1 MSKRKPRGYWENIDN
16 VILELEPLIKK
27 YGRLPSNSEMASEG
41 MTSLSRYIAKYH
53 GGAISL
59 AEKIGIKTY
68 DQEAGRKHQNTWSKH
83 LVIKEFKEYIK
94 VNNIDY
100 YPSRYELRDNGSD
113 IYTGITQV
121 FKSYK
126 NFKDVLATENYIL
139 NKKPKDSKW
148 SYKEAIK
155 KLNPIINELGYFPSS
170 SDLDSLNLS
179 GLRGY
184 ISKNNLTEKL
194 KNHFNV
200 KGKPRKY
207 TVSRES
213 GYWNDP
219 QNIINELQ
227 KIFNTYG
234 RIPSNK
240 ELMELGYGSFHNH
253 IKTLPEKV
261 LQKYNYYSSSNLL
274 KTKDGDY
281 VRSIYELL
289 FDNFLSYNNINHLC
303 EGPISES
310 EKENYLYDFKLF
322 LNNNTTVYIEIWG
335 YTRNRNK
342 LEKAY
347 HQKRKLKEEFYRKL
361 SLNLVG
367 IEAPIFEKPFKQIY
381 SHFVKEVSKYD
392 KSFKAKRMN
401 LDYLLYGSNYNEEDV
416 INQLQEIIK
425 NNDGYFPST
434 DDLRQIENGEGLISQ
449 IQKYGGVSHFKNI
462 LKTDVAK
469 KESKWSME
477 HLKNELY
484 KINQLNYLPSYNELN
499 DLKRLDILGGI
510 QKNGGFKRVA
520 QQLGISSRSKFI
532 KKNPKPSNTKWT
544 MDYLKK
550 ELEPI
555 IHKYKTVPSE
565 NELIKLGRGDLVVGI
580 KKNGGFIK
588 IKESLNLKSSRKKWT
603 EEKVLK
609 ELETLINQTKSFPTS
624 KDLKELKRGDLLAG
638 INSLGGL
645 NLFRKKLGFGTSKQG
660 RKSKTYSLNEVIR
673 QIEEVVDELG
683 YFPSTNDL
691 NKMNKGYLSSR
702 VQTVGG
708 FQKLRRIMG
717 VELRKK

>member
-1 MSKRKPRGYWENIDN
+1 MSKRKPRGYWENVDN

-27 YGRLPSNSEMASEG
+27 YGRFPSNSEMVSEG

-53 GGAISL
+53 GGTISL

-68 DQEAGRKHQNTWSKH
+68 DQEAGRKHQNSWSKQ

-94 VNNIDY
+94 VNNLDY
-100 YPSRYELRDNGSD
+100 YPSRYELSDNGSK

-126 NFKDVLATENYIL
+126 NFKEVLATENYIL
-139 NKKPKDSKW
+139 NKKSKDSKW
-148 SYKEAIK
+148 SYNEVIK

-170 SDLDSLNLS
+170 SDLDGLNLS

-184 ISKNNLTEKL
+184 ISKNNLTKKL
-194 KNHFNV
+194 KNHFNI

-219 QNIINELQ
+219 QNIITELQ

-240 ELMELGYGSFHNH
+240 ELMELGYGSLHNH
-253 IKTLPEKV
+253 VKTLPEKV
-261 LQKYNYYSSSNLL
+261 LQKFNYYSSSNLL

-303 EGPISES
+303 EGLISES
-310 EKENYLYDFKLF
+310 EKENYLYDFKLL

-347 HQKRKLKEEFYRKL
+347 HKKRKLKEEFYRKL
-361 SLNLVG
+361 SLNLIG
-367 IEAPIFEKPFKQIY
+367 IEAPIFEKPFKRIY
-381 SHFVKEVSKYD
+381 SHFVKQVSKYD

-416 INQLQEIIK
+416 IKRLQEIIK
-425 NNDGYFPST
+425 NNNGYFPST
-434 DDLRQIENGEGLISQ
+434 DDLRQIENGGGLISQ

-477 HLKNELY
+477 YLKNELY
-484 KINQLNYLPSYNELN
+484 KINQLKYLPSYSELN
-499 DLKRLDILGGI
+499 DLKRLDVLGGI
-510 QKNGGFKRVA
+510 QKNGGFKKVT
-520 QQLGISSRSKFI
+520 QKLGISSRSQFL

-544 MDYLKK
+544 IDYLMK

-555 IHKYKTVPSE
+555 INKYKTIPSE
-565 NELIKLGRGDLVVGI
+565 SELTNLGRGDIVAGI

-609 ELETLINQTKSFPTS
+609 ELDLLISNTQSFPTS
-624 KDLKELKRGDLLAG
+624 KDFKEMKRGDLLAG

-645 NLFRKKLGFGTSKQG
+645 NLFRKKLGFEINRQG
-660 RKSKTYSLNEVIR
+660 RKGKTYSLDEVIK
-673 QIEEVVDELG
+673 QLLEVIDELG
-683 YFPSTNDL
+683 
-691 NKMNKGYLSSR
+691 R
-702 VQTVGG
+702 G
-708 FQKLRRIMG
+708 FK
-717 VELRKK
+717 

>member
-1 MSKRKPRGYWENIDN
+1 MSKRKPRGYWENVDN

-27 YGRLPSNSEMASEG
+27 YGRFPSNSEMVSEG

-53 GGAISL
+53 GGTISL

-68 DQEAGRKHQNTWSKH
+68 DQEAGRKHQNSWSKQ

-94 VNNIDY
+94 VNNLDY
-100 YPSRYELRDNGSD
+100 YPSRYELSDNGSK

-126 NFKDVLATENYIL
+126 NFKEVLATENYIL
-139 NKKPKDSKW
+139 NKKSKDSKW
-148 SYKEAIK
+148 SYDEVIK

-170 SDLDSLNLS
+170 SDLDGLNLS

-184 ISKNNLTEKL
+184 ISKNNLTKKL
-194 KNHFNV
+194 KNHFNI

-219 QNIINELQ
+219 QNIITELQ

-240 ELMELGYGSFHNH
+240 ELMELGYGSLHNH
-253 IKTLPEKV
+253 VKTLPEKV
-261 LQKYNYYSSSNLL
+261 LQKFNYYSSSNLL

-303 EGPISES
+303 EGLISES
-310 EKENYLYDFKLF
+310 EKENYLYDFKLL

-347 HQKRKLKEEFYRKL
+347 HKKRKLKEEFYRKL
-361 SLNLVG
+361 SLNLIG
-367 IEAPIFEKPFKQIY
+367 IEAPIFEKPFKRIY
-381 SHFVKEVSKYD
+381 SHFVKQVSKYD

-416 INQLQEIIK
+416 IKRLQEIIK
-425 NNDGYFPST
+425 NNNGYFPST
-434 DDLRQIENGEGLISQ
+434 DDLRQIENGGGLISQ

-477 HLKNELY
+477 YLKNELY
-484 KINQLNYLPSYNELN
+484 KINQLKYLPSYSELN
-499 DLKRLDILGGI
+499 DLKRLDVLGGI
-510 QKNGGFKRVA
+510 QKNGGFKKVA
-520 QQLGISSRSKFI
+520 QKLGISSRSQFL

-544 MDYLKK
+544 IDYLMK

-555 IHKYKTVPSE
+555 INKYKTIPSE
-565 NELIKLGRGDLVVGI
+565 SELTNLGRGDIVAGI

-609 ELETLINQTKSFPTS
+609 ELDLLISNTQSFPTS
-624 KDLKELKRGDLLAG
+624 KDFKEMKRGDLLAG

-645 NLFRKKLGFGTSKQG
+645 NLFRKKLGFEINRQG
-660 RKSKTYSLNEVIR
+660 RKGKTYSLDEVIK
-673 QIEEVVDELG
+673 QLLEVIDELG
-683 YFPSTNDL
+683 
-691 NKMNKGYLSSR
+691 R
-702 VQTVGG
+702 G
-708 FQKLRRIMG
+708 FK
-717 VELRKK
+717 

>member
-1 MSKRKPRGYWENIDN
+1 MSKRKPRGYWENVDN

-27 YGRLPSNSEMASEG
+27 YGRFPSNSEMVSEG

-53 GGAISL
+53 GGTISL

-68 DQEAGRKHQNTWSKH
+68 DQEAGRKHQNSWSKQ

-94 VNNIDY
+94 VNNLDY
-100 YPSRYELRDNGSD
+100 YPSRYELSDNGSK

-126 NFKDVLATENYIL
+126 NFKEVLATENYIL
-139 NKKPKDSKW
+139 NKKSKDSKW
-148 SYKEAIK
+148 SYDEVIK

-170 SDLDSLNLS
+170 SDLDGLNLS

-184 ISKNNLTEKL
+184 ISKNNLTKKL
-194 KNHFNV
+194 KNHFNI

-219 QNIINELQ
+219 QNIITELQ

-240 ELMELGYGSFHNH
+240 ELMELGYGSLHNH
-253 IKTLPEKV
+253 VKTLPEKV
-261 LQKYNYYSSSNLL
+261 LQKFNYYSSSNLL

-303 EGPISES
+303 EGLISES
-310 EKENYLYDFKLF
+310 EKENYLYDFKLL

-347 HQKRKLKEEFYRKL
+347 HKKRKLKEEFYRKL
-361 SLNLVG
+361 SLNLIG
-367 IEAPIFEKPFKQIY
+367 IEAPIFEKPFKRIY
-381 SHFVKEVSKYD
+381 SHFVKQVSKYD

-416 INQLQEIIK
+416 IKRLQEIIK
-425 NNDGYFPST
+425 NNNGYFPST
-434 DDLRQIENGEGLISQ
+434 DDLRQIENGGGLISQ

-477 HLKNELY
+477 YLKNELY
-484 KINQLNYLPSYNELN
+484 KINQLKYLPSYSELN
-499 DLKRLDILGGI
+499 DLKRLDVLGGI
-510 QKNGGFKRVA
+510 QKNGGFKKVT
-520 QQLGISSRSKFI
+520 QKLGISSRSQFL

-544 MDYLKK
+544 IDYLMK

-555 IHKYKTVPSE
+555 INKYKTIPSE
-565 NELIKLGRGDLVVGI
+565 SELTNLGRGDIVAGI

-588 IKESLNLKSSRKKWT
+588 IKESLNVKSSRKKWT

-609 ELETLINQTKSFPTS
+609 ELDLLISNTQSFPTS
-624 KDLKELKRGDLLAG
+624 KDFKEMKRGDLLAG

-645 NLFRKKLGFGTSKQG
+645 NLFRKKLGFEINRQG
-660 RKSKTYSLNEVIR
+660 RKGKTYSLDEVIK
-673 QIEEVVDELG
+673 QLLEVIDELG
-683 YFPSTNDL
+683 
-691 NKMNKGYLSSR
+691 R
-702 VQTVGG
+702 G
-708 FQKLRRIMG
+708 FK
-717 VELRKK
+717 